1 MKKSISKEPI
11 QLDLFEDFFPHQK
24 ETIFQKIIKKIKQ
37 ML

>member
-11 QLDLFEDFFPHQK
+11 QLDLFEDFFPYQK
-24 ETIFQKIIKKIKQ
+24 GTIFQKLIKKIKR